1 MHAARARPA
10 AVAFSEGNWT
20 PAATFSEGDWSRV
33 ISTLQGNYSQT
44 LYGHEGRVDAGALSL
59 IWLPLISNETLEFL
73 MCMGVCAWEPVPAR
87 TGRQLLPLH
96 APHSTVAPGAAIW
109 RYHMTPSSAVP
120 SHGWVEVAHASRL
133 ERNRTRSRGSNTVT
147 GEPWF
152 YVARGSG
159 VSLNV
164 GRTVAVTDF
173 PNCTKPDPRKKPE
186 AYRMLGVDLSQL
198 DSIQLLDVCDPAD
211 SQAWKPRGFRHEIV
225 LLGTDLL
232 CEADSLLNAALAAHV
247 PPAPAEYRGPPTVMC
262 GRVPHLFACT
272 GKYPPLQLMQGKE
285 HVCLDEQWRGL
296 LRQCQVWRSRH
307 WPLALNQACLADY
320 DVPLSASACS
330 AAGSSAP
337 AGYVARTSGV
347 PRPKGL
353 QTLPCENCGVI
364 MAAIAVDAAAGQKYA
379 REAADAVRLLRHIMR
394 PALPLAL
401 FANACF
407 RSLLGSAASLWDE
420 HRSLRLVDALR
431 PFAPAGFDVLENCD
445 VSGKTSSTG
454 VILRGGALRG
464 DHPLKKK
471 AFVLKMSAL
480 LSTEFERTLF
490 LDVDVFVLSPGL
502 VHELLVSAL
511 HVSDVAMP
519 GPVPE
524 RHLLVSAAVTQLTRG
539 VPMLCS
545 CMMAY
550 RSTPPVM
557 AWVRDAARGILRAE
571 RPELMRQ
578 GDQEYLW
585 LQRVENQT
593 HARLRVLGLSDD
605 YYCPAGR
612 IRVETGAK
620 DRSLIHLVADVT
632 VGGQNYA
639 CRSVHGHGVSS
650 ETLAGVLSPSSQ
662 MAPAPAQ
669 ARTTF
674 AHKFGPNRNDAPGTR
689 G

>member
-1 MHAARARPA
+1 MHATRARP
-10 AVAFSEGNWT
+10 VD
-20 PAATFSEGDWSRV
+20 ATFSEGDWSRV
-33 ISTLQGNYSQT
+33 ISTLQGNYSQV
-44 LYGHEGRVDAGALSL
+44 LYGHEGRVDADALSL
-59 IWLPLISNETLEFL
+59 IWLPLITKKTLDFL

-87 TGRQLLPLH
+87 TGRELLPLH
-96 APHSTVAPGAAIW
+96 APFSTVAPGAAVW
-109 RYHMTPSSAVP
+109 RYYSTPTIAVP
-120 SHGWVEVAHASRL
+120 SHGWIEVAHASRW
-133 ERNRTRSRGSNTVT
+133 NASDGV
-147 GEPWF
+147 PWF

-164 GRTVAVTDF
+164 GRTVAVTQF
-173 PNCTKPDPRKKPE
+173 PNCTKPDPRRNPE
-186 AYRMLGVDLSQL
+186 AYRMVGVDLSQL
-198 DSIQLLDVCDPAD
+198 DSVQLLDVCDPAD

-232 CEADSLLNAALAAHV
+232 SEGSEADSLLDAALAAHIPPV
-247 PPAPAEYRGPPTVMC
+247 PTEHRGLPTIMC
-262 GRVPHLFACT
+262 GSVPHLFACT
-272 GKYPPLQLMQGKE
+272 GKYPPLQLMQGSP
-285 HVCLDEQWRGL
+285 HVCSDRQWRGL
-296 LRQCQVWRSRH
+296 IRQCATAEVRRARH
-307 WPLALNQACLADY
+307 WPLGLDKACRAE
-320 DVPLSASACS
+320 DVPLLASACS
-330 AAGSSAP
+330 AAGSNGSSASGTV
-337 AGYVARTSGV
+337 ASTSGVARTIN
-347 PRPKGL
+347 
-353 QTLPCENCGVI
+353 LPCANCGVI
-364 MAAIAVDAAAGQKYA
+364 MAAIAVDAAAGSKYA
-379 REAADAVRLLRHIMR
+379 REAADAVRLLRHIMQ

-431 PFAPAGFDVLENCD
+431 PFAPAGFDVPENCD
-445 VSGKTSSTG
+445 VPGTTGSKG

-557 AWVRDAARGILRAE
+557 AWVRDAARGILRTE

-585 LQRVENQT
+585 LQRVENET
-593 HARLRVLGLSDD
+593 HARLRVLSLSDD
-605 YYCPAGR
+605 YYCPSGR

-620 DRSLIHLVADVT
+620 DRSPRHLAADVT
-632 VGGQNYA
+632 IGGQNYA
-639 CRSVHGHGVSS
+639 CHSVHGHGVSS
-650 ETLAGVLSPSSQ
+650 DTLAGVLSPKAS
-662 MAPAPAQ
+662 APAQ
-669 ARTTF
+669 VRTTKF
-674 AHKFGPNRNDAPGTR
+674 AHKFGTNSDQAHRHRAPGSH

>member
-1 MHAARARPA
+1 MHAARGRPA
-10 AVAFSEGNWT
+10 N
-20 PAATFSEGDWSRV
+20 ATFSEGDWSRV
-33 ISTLQGNYSQT
+33 IFTLQGNYSLT
-44 LYGHEGRVDAGALSL
+44 LYGHEGRVDADALSL
-59 IWLPLISNETLEFL
+59 IWLPLISNKTLDFL
-73 MCMGVCAWEPVPAR
+73 MCMGICAWEPVPAR
-87 TGRQLLPLH
+87 KGRQLLPLH
-96 APHSTVAPGAAIW
+96 APFSSVAPGAAVW
-109 RYHMTPSSAVP
+109 RYYMTPASAVP
-120 SHGWVEVAHASRL
+120 SHGWIEVAHASRL
-133 ERNRTRSRGSNTVT
+133 DKEPRIEHRDGV
-147 GEPWF
+147 PWF

-164 GRTVAVTDF
+164 GRTVAVTHF
-173 PNCTKPDPRKKPE
+173 PNCTKPDPRKNPE
-186 AYRMLGVDLSQL
+186 VYRMMGVDLSQL
-198 DSIQLLDVCDPAD
+198 DSVQLLDVCDPAD
-211 SQAWKPRGFRHEIV
+211 PQAWKPRGFRHEIV

-232 CEADSLLNAALAAHV
+232 HESDSLLDAALAAQL
-247 PPAPAEYRGPPTVMC
+247 PPAPTEYRGPPTVMC

-272 GKYPPLQLMQGKE
+272 GKYPPLQLMQGSS
-285 HVCLDEQWRGL
+285 HVCSDEQWRGL
-296 LRQCQVWRSRH
+296 IRQCDKQVGELRRTRH
-307 WPLALNQACLADY
+307 WPLALNKACLAEH
-320 DVPLSASACS
+320 VPLSTSACS
-330 AAGSSAP
+330 TAGSNAS
-337 AGYVARTSGV
+337 GTVASTSGV
-347 PRPKGL
+347 PRTIGL

-364 MAAIAVDAAAGQKYA
+364 MAAIAVDAAAGSKYA

-431 PFAPAGFDVLENCD
+431 PFAPAGFDVPENCD
-445 VSGKTSSTG
+445 VPGTTSSKG

-585 LQRVENQT
+585 LQRVENET
-593 HARLRVLGLSDD
+593 HARLRVLSLSDD
-605 YYCPAGR
+605 YYCPSGR
-612 IRVETGAK
+612 IRVQTGAK
-620 DRSLIHLVADVT
+620 DRSSSHLAADVT
-632 VGGQNYA
+632 IGGNNYE

-650 ETLAGVLSPSSQ
+650 DTLAGVLSPSQ
-662 MAPAPAQ
+662 KAPAPAHV
-669 ARTTF
+669 RTKF
-674 AHKFGPNRNDAPGTR
+674 AHKFGTDSDQAHRSHVPGTH